1 MTTYLTPA
9 SRRSRL
15 VYVALLALL
24 TGVLATSVIAVPS
37 EFVVD
42 PDGGATFSTLSG
54 AVAAAPPGS
63 IIRIRPGVYT
73 ETVVIDKD
81 LVLLGTGSEQGVVID
96 GERRRPL
103 VRIESAVS
111 CRFENLT
118 LRNGVGDSGAAV
130 FLSGGAVV
138 DFINCSF
145 HDNLARHDGGAVLVR
160 DAGTWAEFIGCHFQ
174 RNRALHDAGAVC
186 AVDGAEVT
194 LRACTFYA
202 NATDG
207 LCGGVANFSRAPLA
221 VEDCLF
227 IENQGFECGAVR
239 VYDSPARVVGNTFF
253 QNASIDG
260 ASVFVHDTAIDQ
272 GVEITNNI
280 FAGDLEGA
288 GLRIP
293 DGAWRGCN
301 VYSDNLAG
309 PMLGSLPADDE
320 MLADPGFCDF
330 RSLDLTL
337 CRTSPASG
345 RTSQCGRIGAL
356 DVGCLE
362 SLAASAS
369 DRPLPR
375 RRVH

>member
-1 MTTYLTPA
+1 VFAVLLGLWTGI
-9 SRRSRL
+9 L
-15 VYVALLALL
+15 VTDGTAQSA
-24 TGVLATSVIAVPS
+24 

-42 PDGGATFSTLSG
+42 PAGGATFSTLSG
-54 AVAAAPPGS
+54 AVAAAPSGAL
-63 IIRIRPGVYT
+63 IRIRPGTYT

-81 LVLLGTGSEQGVVID
+81 LVLLGVDADLTAVID

-103 VRIESAVS
+103 VRIVSAVT
-111 CRFENLT
+111 CRFENLN
-118 LRNGVGDSGAAV
+118 LRNGLADAGAAV
-130 FLSGGAVV
+130 YLSGGAVV

-145 HDNLARHDGGAVLVR
+145 HDNLARDDGGAVLVR
-160 DAGTWAEFIGCHFQ
+160 GAGTWAEFIGCHFQ
-174 RNRALHDAGAVC
+174 RNRALHDAGAVS
-186 AVDGAEVT
+186 VMDGAELT
-194 LRACTFYA
+194 LRACVFFA

-227 IENQGFECGAVR
+227 IENLGFECGAVR
-239 VYDSPARVVGNTFF
+239 IYDSPARVVGNTFF
-253 QNASIDG
+253 QNSSIDG

-293 DGAWRGCN
+293 GGAWRGCN

-309 PMLGSLPADDE
+309 PMLDGEPADDE
-320 MLADPGFCDF
+320 LVADPGFCDF
-330 RSLDLTL
+330 RSLDLSL

-362 SLAASAS
+362 SLAASAA
-369 DRPLPR
+369 DRPRPQ